1 MTNWILVLTRNNL
14 KYTRGAVES
23 FLAQD
28 IGNIRVLLIDDR
40 STDGTLQW
48 AWTLHPQVLSF
59 PRTMAS
65 GVAAMWNMGLGLLFG
80 EAEYVLVC
88 NNDVELRPD
97 TYRHLVTDGGGFVT
111 AVGVTEREQM
121 GVFPEPPVGGPSV
134 REHFHGN
141 ALEYREVLSDPDRD
155 SIWLSQPDPKAKRP
169 HPDFSCYLI
178 RKEVYEKV
186 GPFDENFKT
195 AFCEDW
201 DYHVRLHKAGIDAH
215 CIDLPFLHYASQ
227 TTKNAPLMEREKIQ
241 HQAQLNREYFR
252 EKWGVEGGTDEY
264 YALFNSEP
272 PADLQ

>member
-1 MTNWILVLTRNNL
+1 MTSWILVLTRNNL
-14 KYTRGAVES
+14 RYTRGAVES

-48 AWTLHPQVLSF
+48 AWTLHPEVLSF

-65 GVAAMWNMGLGLLFG
+65 GVAAMWNMGLGMLFG
-80 EAEYVLVC
+80 EAEYVLVV
-88 NNDVELRPD
+88 NNDVELRLD
-97 TYRHLVTDGGGFVT
+97 TFRYLVEDGGGFVT
-111 AVGVTEREQM
+111 AVGVQDQEKIRRIPSSGINGLDDSRWEFSGTD
-121 GVFPEPPVGGPSV
+121 GDGTIVGYI
-134 REHFHGN
+134 R
-141 ALEYREVLSDPDRD
+141 
-155 SIWLSQPDPKAKRP
+155 PDPKAKRP

-201 DYHVRLHKAGIDAH
+201 DFHVRLHKAGIDAH

-227 TTKNAPLMEREKIQ
+227 TAKNAPLMEQEKI
-241 HQAQLNREYFR
+241 HYQARLNREYFK
-252 EKWGVEGGTDEY
+252 EKWGVEGGSKDY
-264 YALFNSEP
+264 YALFNSDP
-272 PADLQ
+272 PPQ